1 MGVTQV
7 IAPMSV
13 LPEPFLTRLVELMPD
28 QLWGSVLAS
37 FGEPKNVTIR
47 INTLRTQSAD
57 VRDRLTALGLTP
69 LSLPWFGDAFVLP
82 GEQRATLLNSA
93 SYHQGEIYLQNAS
106 SLLPPVVL
114 DPQPGEE
121 VLDMAAAPGS
131 KTLQIACAMGGS
143 GRIAAVE
150 AVRHRFFKLK
160 ANLAAQGAAMVRCY
174 HADAATLWRKVPERF
189 DRILLDAPCSSESR
203 FRESDPESFGHWSL
217 RKVEEMARKQK
228 QLLHSA
234 VRCLK
239 PGGVLVY
246 STCSFSPEENEA
258 VISRA
263 LEVFGAA
270 IRVESFDMPAVLNS
284 IPGPGAAAPQILG
297 GLCAWR
303 NAAFDPS
310 LAHAMRVVPDASYD
324 GFFVCRLRKLAST
337 DNPSKLHVHRSL

>member
-1 MGVTQV
+1 M
-7 IAPMSV
+7 APKSA
-13 LPEPFLTRLVELMPD
+13 LPEPFLARLAELVPD
-28 QLWGSVLAS
+28 HLWGAVLAS
-37 FGEPKNVTIR
+37 FGEAKSVTVR
-47 INTLRTQSAD
+47 INTLRASSAD
-57 VRDRLTALGLTP
+57 IWDALAALGLTP
-69 LSLPWFGDAFVLP
+69 LRLPWFADAFVLP
-82 GEQRATLLNSA
+82 AAQRAALLDSPL
-93 SYHQGEIYLQNAS
+93 YEKGELYLQNAS

-114 DPQPGEE
+114 DPQPGEQ

-131 KTLQIACAMGGS
+131 KTLQIACAMGGQ

-150 AVRHRFFKLK
+150 AARHRFFKLK

-174 HADAATLWRKVPERF
+174 QADAATLWRKVPERF

-203 FRESDPESFGHWSL
+203 FRENDPQSYGHWSL

-258 VISRA
+258 VVSRA

-270 IRVESFDMPAVLNS
+270 VQVEPFVIPASSHSAAGFEGAEPQIVGGLRTWRNESFN
-284 IPGPGAAAPQILG
+284 
-297 GLCAWR
+297 
-303 NAAFDPS
+303 PS
-310 LAHAMRVVPDASYD
+310 LIHARRVMPDATYD
-324 GFFVCRLRKLAST
+324 GFFVCRLRKVAPT
-337 DNPSKLHVHRSL
+337 DNPSTLHAHRRL